1 MEKKYLQK
9 IHIEDNSI
17 DELDF
22 VLHDEFGI
30 DTYNNQEFEIIQVG
44 NSSAYGHIVNIDM
57 FMERLQSLKEKG
69 ATHIEM
75 EYHCDHIGYDIS
87 AFHVRPSTD
96 EEINTFEKAKSAKDE
111 VDRKRAELQ
120 RQLRELDDIK
130 GEYANED
137 LPF

>member
-1 MEKKYLQK
+1 MGKKYLQK

-22 VLHDEFGI
+22 VIQDEFGI
-30 DTYNNQEFEIIQVG
+30 KDYEQLEIINVG
-44 NSSAYGHIVNIDM
+44 NGSSYGHIVNIDM
-57 FMERLQSLKEKG
+57 FMKRLQNLKEKG

-87 AFHVRPSTD
+87 AFLVRPSTE
-96 EEINTFEKAKSAKDE
+96 EEISTFEKAKSAKDE

>member
-1 MEKKYLQK
+1 MGKKYLQK

-22 VLHDEFGI
+22 VIQDEFGI
-30 DTYNNQEFEIIQVG
+30 KDYERLEIIDVG
-44 NSSAYGHIVNIDM
+44 NGSSYGHIVNIDM
-57 FMERLQSLKEKG
+57 FMERLQNLKEKG

-87 AFHVRPSTD
+87 AFLVRPST
-96 EEINTFEKAKSAKDE
+96 EGEISTFEKVKSDKEE

>member
-1 MEKKYLQK
+1 MRKKYLQK

-22 VLHDEFGI
+22 VIQDEFGI
-30 DTYNNQEFEIIQVG
+30 KDYERLEIIDVG
-44 NSSAYGHIVNIDM
+44 NGSSYGHIVNIDM
-57 FMERLQSLKEKG
+57 FMERLKNLKEKG

-87 AFHVRPSTD
+87 AFLVRPSTE
-96 EEINTFEKAKSAKDE
+96 EEISTFEKVKKSKEEIDQ
-111 VDRKRAELQ
+111 KREDLQ

-130 GEYANED
+130 GEYGNDD